1 MGWRALHF
9 CLIFGLIFGP
19 VQTSFAGDDA
29 GSRNIRLRN
38 RAPGLYLTPKADAA
52 NEEAKNFTTTE
63 EPIAPLDLD
72 GIQAFLA
79 SNPDLADY
87 RLVLIGPPVSGDQAA
102 KFKSATEEVLQAA
115 GITPD
120 VEVIRHVTTLREKL
134 TNLLPRREDY
144 EKPIVSELKVA
155 AFKILVAESLSF
167 TVLLAPPILKMNGI
181 DMGTQ
186 VNELVNQIALPLGT
200 AVAMSVLDVANM
212 VPLISYRRA
221 LSNWNIRL
229 SPSERFM
236 RQFLMGM
243 FFSFN
248 FYMVSQFPQ
257 LSQYLSDP
265 HLAAIPADLANA
277 AMAMGSV
284 IVPASV
290 FNMLSRTTVGT
301 SLNIWEQRGDGRRFY
316 TSVMEA
322 LTGILIAPIYIL
334 STMPVLDKVVHTP
347 LLDLNA
353 AHLGML
359 GIGTLGGIAWTS
371 LERRTVAA
379 WFLKT
384 TRKCS
389 AAIKRFGDVHF
400 LGKKED

>member
-1 MGWRALHF
+1 MGWRVLHL
-9 CLIFGLIFGP
+9 CLIWGLVFGP
-19 VQTSFAGDDA
+19 IQSSLAGDDI

-38 RAPGLYLTPKADAA
+38 RTHGLYLTPKADTA
-52 NEEAKNFTTTE
+52 NEEAKNFTTTQ
-63 EPIAPLDLD
+63 EPVAPLDLE
-72 GIQAFLA
+72 GIKSFLETNA
-79 SNPDLADY
+79 DLAGY
-87 RLVLIGPPVSGDQAA
+87 RLVLIGPAVRGDQAET
-102 KFKSATEEVLQAA
+102 FKSTTEEILKAS
-115 GITPD
+115 GIEPD
-120 VEVIRHVTTLREKL
+120 VEVIRHPSNLREKL
-134 TNLLPRREDY
+134 TNLLLRREDY
-144 EKPIVSELKVA
+144 EKPILSELKVA

-167 TVLLAPPILKMNGI
+167 TVLLAPPILKMNGV
-181 DMGTQ
+181 DMGPQ
-186 VNELVNQIALPLGT
+186 INELVSQIALPMGT

-229 SPSERFM
+229 SPGERFM

-257 LSQYLSDP
+257 IAQYLSDP

-277 AMAMGSV
+277 ALAMGSV
-284 IVPASV
+284 IVPASI

-301 SLNIWEQRGDGRRFY
+301 SLNIWEQRKDGRRFY

-334 STMPVLDKVVHTP
+334 STMPVLDTVVQTP
-347 LLDLNA
+347 ILNLNA

-359 GIGTLGGIAWTS
+359 GIGTVGAAAWTT

-379 WFLKT
+379 WFVKT
-384 TRKCS
+384 ARKCS
-389 AAIKRFGDVHF
+389 AAIKHFGDVYF